1 MPFYHKL
8 GEVPHKR
15 HTLFRKP
22 NGELYR
28 EEVMGLEGFSSIQS
42 ILYHNFLPPRVK
54 QLADLGSRLPET
66 VEFFSQFKCRLHF
79 VDLFHEPFVAGQ
91 ADLSERE
98 LRHAFE
104 QQLRFPADTRFDI
117 CLFWDF
123 MSYLD
128 DPALRAFNAAL
139 RPWLHG
145 MSRGYGFGAHHLA
158 VRLTNVQY
166 GVRDQETLSVR
177 ERFTTQMRSH
187 PHSHTEMH
195 EMFSCFD
202 FQRGLL
208 LPDGKLEM
216 LLKART

>member
-1 MPFYHKL
+1 MSEPARQLEANPGL
-8 GEVPHKR
+8 GRVGPVVSTHR
-15 HTLFRKP
+15 SQLFASLFQMLDVNHRLTVFEI
-22 NGELYR
+22 GT
-28 EEVMGLEGFSSIQS
+28 
-42 ILYHNFLPPRVK
+42 
-54 QLADLGSRLPET
+54 ALPET

-91 ADLSERE
+91 ADLSETE

-117 CLFWDF
+117 CLLWDF

-128 DPALRAFNAAL
+128 DPALRAFNSAL

-195 EMFSCFD
+195 DMFSCFD

>member
-1 MPFYHKL
+1 MSEPARQLEANPGLGRVGPVVSTHQSKL
-8 GEVPHKR
+8 FAS
-15 HTLFRKP
+15 LFQMLDVNHR
-22 NGELYR
+22 LT
-28 EEVMGLEGFSSIQS
+28 VLEIGT
-42 ILYHNFLPPRVK
+42 
-54 QLADLGSRLPET
+54 ALPET